1 MMYAAILVVL
11 YLVMNSGFAKKP
23 STGYR
28 NNYRKQYYKSNA
40 NMDTRAR
47 SMGYSTNANRD
58 FNAAPVS
65 RMNTMS
71 APVSS
76 GYSSNAN
83 RDFNA
88 APVSGMNTMSA
99 PGQTSGYK
107 TNAFSNRPAMARKV
121 TGMDSTGNKLGN
133 IHGAVGSAQNKAYL
147 ATMPK
152 PAVQTY
158 MSKVGPAGNKSPY
171 GYGMAPV
178 KF

>member
-1 MMYAAILVVL
+1 MSFSNNQLMMYAAILFVL
-11 YLVMNSGFAKKP
+11 YLVLNSGYSKKS

-40 NMDTRAR
+40 SNDIMPAR
-47 SMGYSTNANRD
+47 L
-58 FNAAPVS
+58 
-65 RMNTMS
+65 
-71 APVSS
+71 SS
-76 GYSSNAN
+76 GYSSNAS

-99 PGQTSGYK
+99 PGETSGYS
-107 TNAFSNRPAMARKV
+107 TNASFNRKRMAKNV
-121 TGMDSTGNKLGN
+121 TGMNTTGDTLGN
-133 IHGAVGSAQNKAYL
+133 IHGPAGSAQNKAYL

-158 MSKVGPAGNKSPY
+158 MSQVSPAGNKSPY

>member
-1 MMYAAILVVL
+1 MSFSNNQLMMYAAILVVL
-11 YLVMNSGFAKKP
+11 YLVMNSGFTKKP

-40 NMDTRAR
+40 SMDTRAK
-47 SMGYSTNANRD
+47 SMGYSSNANRD

-65 RMNTMS
+65 
-71 APVSS
+71 P
-76 GYSSNAN
+76 GYSSNAS

-121 TGMDSTGNKLGN
+121 TGMGSTGNKLGN

-158 MSKVGPAGNKSPY
+158 MSQVGPAGNKSPY